1 MITVQ
6 IRKRGDVMVNKPQIS
21 ELKSYTIRYCLQYL
35 RWQNHLTQKEF
46 SELLGCS
53 QSSVSMWENGVC
65 VPHGHT
71 LEKIAELYDLP
82 HDFFTK

>member
-1 MITVQ
+1 MAMTEKQ
-6 IRKRGDVMVNKPQIS
+6 IN
-21 ELKSYTIRYCLQYL
+21 ELKSCNIGYCLQRL
-35 RWQNHLTQKEF
+35 RWRSQLTQQEV

-53 QSSVSMWENGVC
+53 QSSLSMWERGVC
-65 VPHGHT
+65 LPRGQT